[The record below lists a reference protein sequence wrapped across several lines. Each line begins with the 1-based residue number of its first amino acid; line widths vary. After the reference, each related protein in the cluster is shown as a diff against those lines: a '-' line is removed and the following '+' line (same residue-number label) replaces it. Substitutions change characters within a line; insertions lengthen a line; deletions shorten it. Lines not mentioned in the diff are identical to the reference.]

1 MTSSTLE
8 EIGMSITAYPVTD
21 PVSEHGEGP
30 VWSARWGGLRWVD
43 MLAGDVLALD
53 GATVRR
59 RHVGKVA
66 ATLRPRAAGGYV
78 VAAERELLLADS
90 DDLDAPLRPLGGEA
104 WSDPSVRMNDGG
116 CDPDGRFYIGS
127 MAYDAAPGRG
137 AFYVAEPGGALRV
150 VLPEVTISNGFD
162 FSPDGSLAYYAD
174 TATGR
179 VDVFDYDPDEGLG
192 GRRPFVYVGP
202 ERGQPD
208 GLTVDAEGGV
218 WVALWQGGAVHR
230 YDPAGR
236 LDAVVALPAR
246 KVTAVAFGGDDLDR
260 LFVTTSALDV
270 DRAEQPEA
278 GALFA
283 ADPGV
288 RGRPVLPA
296 AL

>member
-1 MTSSTLE
+1 MTIAAST
-8 EIGMSITAYPVTD
+8 VTD
-21 PVSEHGEGP
+21 PIAEHGEGP
-30 VWSARWGGLRWVD
+30 VWSSRWGGLRWVD

-53 GATVRR
+53 AGGGVRR
-59 RHVGKVA
+59 RHVGSLA
-66 ATLRPRAAGGYV
+66 AVVRPRVSGGYV
-78 VAAERELLLADS
+78 VAAERELLLSGS
-90 DDLDAPLRPLGGEA
+90 DDLDAPLSSLGEA
-104 WSDPSVRMNDGG
+104 WSDPSVRMNEGG
-116 CDPDGRFYIGS
+116 CDPGGRFYIGS

-137 AFYVAEPGGALRV
+137 SFYVAGPGAELSV

-179 VDVFDYDPDEGLG
+179 VDVFDYTPDGGLS
-192 GRRPFVYVGP
+192 GRRPFAVVDPDQGA
-202 ERGQPD
+202 PD

-230 YDPAGR
+230 YDAGGR
-236 LDAVVALPAR
+236 LDAVITLPVR
-246 KVTAVAFGGDDLDR
+246 KVTAVAFGGDGLDR
-260 LFVTTSALDV
+260 LFITTSALDV
-270 DRAEQPEA
+270 DRAEQPAA